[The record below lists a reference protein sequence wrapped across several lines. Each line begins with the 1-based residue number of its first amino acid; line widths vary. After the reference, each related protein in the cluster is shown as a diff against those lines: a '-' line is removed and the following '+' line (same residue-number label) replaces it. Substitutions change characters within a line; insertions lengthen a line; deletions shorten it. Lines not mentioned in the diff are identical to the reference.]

1 MRPRYNKD
9 KTRPRL
15 VENKNSGFF
24 FQNRNKFMTLLCLRQ
39 VTFKV
44 TFIYF
49 FPNVSFVVIQ
59 QRLSFF
65 TNRKLKHI
73 TEDRFFEFALLFNRR
88 IHLKSFLRYIYLH
101 VFNIVFI
108 SCEVTVSMQY
118 RITKTVFP
126 LCFKCLGVHNV
137 HENGCIYIQK
147 SYNYQIECINFA
159 ICTIWVSIV
168 TLTYQIQS

>member
-15 VENKNSGFF
+15 VENKNSVF
-24 FQNRNKFMTLLCLRQ
+24 FQNRKKFMTLLCLRQ

-137 HENGCIYIQK
+137 HENGCIYIYRK
-147 SYNYQIECINFA
+147 VIITRWNVLI
-159 ICTIWVSIV
+159 
-168 TLTYQIQS
+168 LQSVPSGSLL